1 MKFLI
6 FSFFFLVRSHD
17 ISHDFSV
24 VITGDLDNKDAYAGD
39 TRNRLMVWYK
49 EEGSTKAFPII
60 PNRPLSSVDTIE
72 GREIKI
78 IKSAKDDEFKRK
90 EDLLTAFI
98 SDASFVY
105 QIIILLKNMSA
116 QSLKGLKDLFK
127 REYTGA
133 DRDSYDIHGTVII
146 FTCAFDCDIKDI
158 CKMLNMTN
166 IGNYCIVDQQNL
178 YDYRGE
184 VLYFGIEKPKRS
196 RRNEFLLFNI
206 YLTNEDKDF
215 SQSEDRMINTVDHI
229 RPACVVFAYFGNIED
244 MNVFVIPRYRKVL
257 DVSWEDE
264 ALKAFCIADSHVAGG
279 RGRYIEQRM
288 AVAEID
294 TPLYSLYIA
303 MNPDESKI
311 KHGEATHQSHQ
322 LTKGQIVL
330 YSGDLRHL
338 SHKDQ
343 ATLKNDESP
352 LGFNED
358 RRHCYDEWKDTGKPK
373 VPFLDCCAL
382 FHFGKS
388 EATRSKCYKAN
399 NEEQIR
405 PHSIAYFKESILGK
419 ESHFLYAL
427 RKSGIFYHRF
437 HVPAELPKPN
447 VVVVKYKTLQSFDS
461 NEFNVELVAY
471 LKKLHYPK
479 MVIVAGH
486 EKETPSIKFN
496 YELVYYESTMW
507 GNMSVYQRKFDT
519 PCKCSKSDQSDQNV
533 IILCEQNLQ
542 TPLRIHFGNEK
553 REFQDSWG
561 TFDLYLIYRK
571 DNKLEDYEKKDLL
584 GTKKKKIEKYE
595 IVPVISDVITTDSKK
610 RATECKTVFAPNN
623 SCCEMA
629 DLYPDKYEHH
639 CLGKNNQTFATRG
652 YMRGNQIDERYIRLV
667 FKEHDLR
674 YDVATA
680 VVTAYEISNLFIDKK
695 GSSPTHG
702 NRNQG
707 IF

>member
-17 ISHDFSV
+17 ISV
-24 VITGDLDNKDAYAGD
+24 VITGHLDNKDAYEGD
-39 TRNRLMVWYK
+39 TRNRLIVLYK
-49 EEGSTKAFPII
+49 HKDSTLPFPLDDPRTETVDIGKMKLII
-60 PNRPLSSVDTIE
+60 KKSADTRKLLIE
-72 GREIKI
+72 KTYLGIEMTNNFDNYYIYIFIDTNDIKI
-78 IKSAKDDEFKRK
+78 IIQHISREF
-90 EDLLTAFI
+90 
-98 SDASFVY
+98 
-105 QIIILLKNMSA
+105 IIIVTCNDC
-116 QSLKGLKDLFK
+116 DLF
-127 REYTGA
+127 E
-133 DRDSYDIHGTVII
+133 
-146 FTCAFDCDIKDI
+146 I
-158 CKMLNMTN
+158 CEMLNMTK

-178 YDYRGE
+178 YKYHRE
-184 VLYFGIEKPKRS
+184 VLYFGREKPLKADD
-196 RRNEFLLFNI
+196 NEILLFNI
-206 YLTNEDKDF
+206 YQDDDYEETITSAGLMNLTVGRI
-215 SQSEDRMINTVDHI
+215 Q
-229 RPACVVFAYFGNIED
+229 PACVVLAYFGKELNKKKQHDFTFPSYKIVSFTIWSDTALAVLWKKED
-244 MNVFVIPRYRKVL
+244 SR
-257 DVSWEDE
+257 
-264 ALKAFCIADSHVAGG
+264 VAMG
-279 RGRYIEQRM
+279 RIRYIEQRM

>member
-1 MKFLI
+1 MTNNFDNYYIYI
-6 FSFFFLVRSHD
+6 F
-17 ISHDFSV
+17 I
-24 VITGDLDNKDAYAGD
+24 D
-39 TRNRLMVWYK
+39 TN
-49 EEGSTKAFPII
+49 
-60 PNRPLSSVDTIE
+60 D
-72 GREIKI
+72 IKI
-78 IKSAKDDEFKRK
+78 IIQHISREF
-90 EDLLTAFI
+90 
-98 SDASFVY
+98 
-105 QIIILLKNMSA
+105 IIIVTCNDC
-116 QSLKGLKDLFK
+116 DLF
-127 REYTGA
+127 E
-133 DRDSYDIHGTVII
+133 
-146 FTCAFDCDIKDI
+146 I
-158 CKMLNMTN
+158 CEMLNMTK

-178 YDYRGE
+178 YKYHRE
-184 VLYFGIEKPKRS
+184 VLYFGREKPLKADD
-196 RRNEFLLFNI
+196 NEILLFNI
-206 YLTNEDKDF
+206 YQDDDYEETITSAGLMNLTVGRI
-215 SQSEDRMINTVDHI
+215 Q
-229 RPACVVFAYFGNIED
+229 PACVVLAYFGKELNKKKQHDFTFPSYKIVSFTIWSDTALAVLWKKED
-244 MNVFVIPRYRKVL
+244 SR
-257 DVSWEDE
+257 
-264 ALKAFCIADSHVAGG
+264 VAMG
-279 RGRYIEQRM
+279 RIRYIEQRM

-343 ATLKNDESP
+343 ATLKNDENP
-352 LGFNED
+352 LGFNKD
-358 RRHCYDEWKDTGKPK
+358 RRHCYDEWKEADKPR

-388 EATRSKCYKAN
+388 ETTRSKCYKAN
-399 NEEQIR
+399 NEKQFR

-447 VVVVKYKTLQSFDS
+447 VVVVKYKTLHSFDS

-571 DNKLEDYEKKDLL
+571 DNKLENYEQKDLL
-584 GTKKKKIEKYE
+584 GTKTKKFEKYE

-610 RATECKTVFAPNN
+610 RATECKTVFTPNN

-629 DLYPDKYEHH
+629 DLYPDEYDHH
-639 CLGKNNQTFATRG
+639 CLGENDQTFATRG